1 MANKQSLPTMNE
13 TKGSFVNT
21 SAMGNVVAPEY
32 KEQKWST
39 VARIGEGIV
48 GVSNAFKNMKHTEM
62 MAKLDNLAQQ
72 NLHKLGDATDP
83 SQLPDLINEANQ
95 SYDDL
100 FKDDPYGK
108 SFYESDLYNTFKLKN
123 DANIEKTVTAL
134 NHKFSS
140 IQAIKTGNEI
150 SSDIALMSDPERMT
164 KALAMYEKQLDGLEL
179 TAEEKFKIMTDV
191 TKDSFGKVFTNS
203 PNNAVAWFDYS
214 NGAYNKYGIDGAEI
228 KEKAK
233 QKDLQQFKLEQYY
246 KNQKIKEE
254 DREKKQK
261 KEAAEKRA
269 YDTVLSYKLGNKTAE
284 EVKLE
289 AEALNSE
296 GYSKEA
302 FTLLSKAFPESKQE
316 TQKQITI
323 NNIGTRINE
332 LSNIQDE
339 VLRDAEIELLEMEI
353 EEASNLN
360 LISKDLEKK
369 WKSKLSPEEKND
381 LDYFLEKAETGS
393 LNGDDEN
400 DLDDLVAKEKIT
412 DTQRSSVLTKNDRN
426 KNIAQYHNAIL
437 KDEITTPEQ
446 IDGLEGVNDKQKVTL
461 KEALRK
467 HRTDMGYD
475 NPNVEN
481 AYSYLNKGDTKGF
494 FKALKDIPESKRL
507 LLLDKF
513 RDKVQKAQNQ
523 NYEKLQVKLA
533 DNKLNMNTLEAV
545 YQDRLI
551 NFDQYKNL
559 KNESVNRAVK
569 EATTSTAEI
578 YKRIINGEIRTETEL
593 DKVYSDVDVN
603 TPNYL
608 INYNA
613 LKSLLDEKS
622 KPYYDILNKAFS
634 TIDGFLKKDA
644 LGNNTTAAVKNAE
657 TAKRQILYIFTQHM
671 QDDRITLD
679 KMREIFS
686 PNNIT
691 ALAQVYSVDLND
703 LTESYKNVGA
713 SYDKDE
719 FTATFG
725 NMDANSIKQLDATH
739 FIGKPTTEN
748 DSEENSSDNKNTIV
762 DSISNWWA
770 KTFSEK
776 ENKTPKKESEK
787 ISDINT
793 AISDLEDVE
802 IEDGLL
808 KEGL

>member
-13 TKGSFVNT
+13 TKSSFVNT
-21 SAMGNVVAPEY
+21 SSMGNVVAPEY

-164 KALAMYEKQLDGLEL
+164 KALAMYEKNLDGLEL

-254 DREKKQK
+254 DREKKLK

-284 EVKLE
+284 EVKFE

-323 NNIGTRINE
+323 SNIGTRINE
-332 LSNIQDE
+332 LSNIHDE
-339 VLRDAEIELLEMEI
+339 VLRNAEVELLEMEI

-360 LISKDLEKK
+360 LISKDLEKR
-369 WKSKLSPEEKND
+369 WKSQLSPEQKDN

-393 LNGDDEN
+393 INGYDEN
-400 DLDDLVAKEKIT
+400 ALDDLVAKEKIK
-412 DTQRSSVLTKNDRN
+412 DTQRSSILTKNDRN

-446 IDGLEGVNDKQKVTL
+446 IDALDIKDSQRITL

-467 HRTDMGYD
+467 HRTDMGYE
-475 NPNVEN
+475 NPEVEK

-494 FKALKDIPESKRL
+494 LEALNDVPESKRL
-507 LLLDKF
+507 PLLDKF

-533 DNKLNMNTLEAV
+533 DNKLNMNTLEAS

-559 KNESVNRAVK
+559 KNEIVNRAVK
-569 EATTSTAEI
+569 EVATSTAEI
-578 YKRIINGEIRTETEL
+578 SKRIINGEIRTETEL
-593 DKVYSDVDVN
+593 DKLYSDVDVN

-622 KPYYDILNKAFS
+622 KPYYDVLNKAFS
-634 TIDGFLKKDA
+634 TIDGFLKKDE
-644 LGNNTTAAVKNAE
+644 LGNNTTTAVKNAE

-679 KMREIFS
+679 KMREILS

-703 LTESYKNVGA
+703 LSKSYENVGA
-713 SYDKDE
+713 SYNKDE
-719 FTATFG
+719 FVATFG
-725 NMDANSIKQLDATH
+725 NMDANSIKQLDAKQ
-739 FIGKPTTEN
+739 FIKTPTTEDAN
-748 DSEENSSDNKNTIV
+748 NGNSNGNKSTVV
-762 DSISNWWA
+762 DSISNWWS
-770 KTFSEK
+770 KTFEEK

-787 ISDINT
+787 ISDVNT
-793 AISDLEDVE
+793 AISDLENIE

-808 KEGL
+808 KESL

>member
-13 TKGSFVNT
+13 TKSSFVNT
-21 SAMGNVVAPEY
+21 SSMGNVVAPEH

-140 IQAIKTGNEI
+140 IQATKTGNEI

-164 KALAMYEKQLDGLEL
+164 KALAMYEKNLDGLEL

-254 DREKKQK
+254 DREKKLK

-284 EVKLE
+284 EVKFE

-323 NNIGTRINE
+323 SNIGTRINE
-332 LSNIQDE
+332 LSNIHDE
-339 VLRDAEIELLEMEI
+339 VLRNAEVELLEMEI

-360 LISKDLEKK
+360 LISKDLEKR
-369 WKSKLSPEEKND
+369 WKSQLSPEQKDN

-393 LNGDDEN
+393 LNGYDEN
-400 DLDDLVAKEKIT
+400 ALDDLVAKEKIK
-412 DTQRSSVLTKNDRN
+412 DTQRSSILTKNDRN

-446 IDGLEGVNDKQKVTL
+446 IDALDIKDEQKVTL

-467 HRTDMGYD
+467 HRTDMGYE
-475 NPNVEN
+475 NPEVEK
-481 AYSYLNKGDTKGF
+481 AYGYLNKGDTKGF
-494 FKALKDIPESKRL
+494 LEALNDVPESKRL
-507 LLLDKF
+507 PLLDKF

-545 YQDRLI
+545 YQDSLI

-559 KNESVNRAVK
+559 KNEIINRAVK
-569 EATTSTAEI
+569 NAATSTAEI
-578 YKRIINGEIRTETEL
+578 SKRIINGEIRTETEL

-622 KPYYDILNKAFS
+622 KPYYDVLNKAFS
-634 TIDGFLKKDA
+634 TIDGFLKKDD
-644 LGNNTTAAVKNAE
+644 LGNNTTTAVKNAE

-679 KMREIFS
+679 KMREILS

-691 ALAQVYSVDLND
+691 ALAQVYSVDLTD
-703 LTESYKNVGA
+703 LSKSYKNVGA
-713 SYDKDE
+713 SYNKDE
-719 FTATFG
+719 FVATFG
-725 NMDANSIKQLDATH
+725 NMDANSIKQLDAKQ
-739 FIGKPTTEN
+739 FIKNPTTEDAN
-748 DSEENSSDNKNTIV
+748 NGNSNDNKSTVV
-762 DSISNWWA
+762 DSISNWWS
-770 KTFSEK
+770 KTFGEK

-787 ISDINT
+787 ISDVNT
-793 AISDLEDVE
+793 AISDLENIE

-808 KEGL
+808 KESL